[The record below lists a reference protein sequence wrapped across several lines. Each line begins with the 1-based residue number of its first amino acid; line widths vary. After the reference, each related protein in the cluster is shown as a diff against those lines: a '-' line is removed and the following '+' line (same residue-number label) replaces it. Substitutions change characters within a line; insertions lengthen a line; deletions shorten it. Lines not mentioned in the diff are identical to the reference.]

1 MFLCVSK
8 IDGSMCSKSVT
19 YFSCSMKHPIK
30 NLTFHSI
37 LPLYRKARQTK
48 IIKLADKIKLF
59 IFLNFLIMKLKLK
72 FGKMSFFALLAMLST
87 SCRKE
92 GAISTNPTASTEKLT
107 QLFAKQGAQTESF
120 LLNAQKGGVIVS
132 AQGTT
137 FNIPENAFVDK
148 NQQVVAGDVTILVK
162 EIHKV
167 SDMLFSN
174 KPTVTNKGGLLT
186 SFGEFS
192 IGASQN
198 NQTLQLAASK
208 KMIATRPFNSVN
220 GIAKS
225 EVKNWLGDNSSARK
239 GIEWLPIQDNL
250 TKLGKENEVLE
261 MEIRS
266 LQWHNWDKLRKEN
279 EGEKRTTLSVAFES
293 NFNPKTNLDNKEEV
307 FLSGVYFKP
316 ENDNTLFK
324 CYEFLNKEY
333 LEKHLNEKESE
344 LFGLGTYSYG
354 DIIPVGMRGK
364 ILAYSII
371 DEQYFV
377 EVKEVKIEEG
387 GFITVNPEKV
397 DEEAFIS
404 AVKSLNEK

>member
-1 MFLCVSK
+1 M
-8 IDGSMCSKSVT
+8 
-19 YFSCSMKHPIK
+19 
-30 NLTFHSI
+30 
-37 LPLYRKARQTK
+37 Q
-48 IIKLADKIKLF
+48 
-59 IFLNFLIMKLKLK
+59 LKLK

-120 LLNAQKGGVIVS
+120 SLNAQKGGVIIS

-137 FNIPENAFVDK
+137 FKIPENAFVDK

-208 KMIATRPFNSVN
+208 KMVATRPFNSVN

-250 TKLGKENEVLE
+250 AKLGKENEALE
-261 MEIRS
+261 MSIQS
-266 LQWHNWDKLRKEN
+266 LTWYNWDKICKEQQKD
-279 EGEKRTTLSVAFES
+279 GEKTTLSVGFES
-293 NFNPKTNLDNKEEV
+293 NFNPETQFDDHQAF

-316 ENDNTLFK
+316 NDNNSLFK
-324 CYEFLNKEY
+324 CYEPIME
-333 LEKHLNEKESE
+333 NEKKLS
-344 LFGLGTYSYG
+344 GCGTYSYG
-354 DIIPVGMRGK
+354 AILPVGMQGK
-364 ILAYSII
+364 ILAYSVI

-377 EVKEVKIEEG
+377 EVKEVTIEEG